1 MIARI
6 WRGATRAEDA
16 DAYADYLRRTGVK
29 EYRETPGNEGVFMLR
44 RIVDGRAEFMMITLW
59 RDLDAVRSFAGDD
72 VATAVFY
79 PRDDD
84 YLIERELTAEHWEI
98 VDRSQSSS

>member
-29 EYRETPGNEGVFMLR
+29 EYRKTSGNEGVFMLR
-44 RIVDGRAEFMMITLW
+44 RIVGGRAEFMVLTLW
-59 RDLDAVRSFAGDD
+59 QDLDAVRAFAGDD
-72 VATAVFY
+72 VATAMFY
-79 PRDDD
+79 PRDDH
-84 YLIERELTAEHWEI
+84 YLVERELTAEHWE
-98 VDRSQSSS
+98 VVERAEP